1 MKRIF
6 ALLAVLGCLT
16 ALYGCVPAAQ
26 EPSAVPATAETA
38 PAADPAAGLPLY
50 LPSPDTARGTYNR
63 AGGKREQRIVFF
75 GLCIGGKPHIVQ

>member
-26 EPSAVPATAETA
+26 EPPAVPATAETA

-50 LPSPDTARGTYNR
+50 LPSPDTARGTYNT
-63 AGGKREQRIVFF
+63 
-75 GLCIGGKPHIVQ
+75 GLAEKENSGLYFLD